1 MNEEIDNDPDFE
13 ENSIDPFNSDESEID
28 DSDHENDP
36 PLDRI
41 VAHIFYWNRRHLFLT
56 VIIVFSQNINI
67 LKTFQRK
74 YIFVMDKS
82 RK

>member
-28 DSDHENDP
+28 DSDHENNP

-41 VAHIFYWNRRHLFLT
+41 GRFQTLLRESVK
-56 VIIVFSQNINI
+56 FSNFEN
-67 LKTFQRK
+67 F
-74 YIFVMDKS
+74 F
-82 RK
+82 

>member
-13 ENSIDPFNSDESEID
+13 ENSIDPFNSDESEIY

-41 VAHIFYWNRRHLFLT
+41 VAHIQ
-56 VIIVFSQNINI
+56 SDQNMMAPQMKN
-67 LKTFQRK
+67 
-74 YIFVMDKS
+74 S
-82 RK
+82 H